1 MWKRFYI
8 NNRFFHILAGVGLC
22 YVLAFFFPEL
32 TWFAHGVLC
41 LLAVLFIVD
50 SLLLFN
56 QKDAIYS
63 QRILPEK
70 LSNGDENFVKI
81 NIKNNYPFRVD
92 LKIIDEIPFQIP
104 KKGFFDRKDHFAAG
118 KFVF

>member
-70 LSNGDENFVKI
+70 LSNGDENSE
-81 NIKNNYPFRVD
+81 NR
-92 LKIIDEIPFQIP
+92 
-104 KKGFFDRKDHFAAG
+104 H
-118 KFVF
+118 